1 MPHLPLPFDLRTSGM
16 TGEQVLGL
24 IAFIGLLVQLI
35 GSMLLVVF
43 FFLLRRNSSR
53 RTYFSLWAW
62 GWFCLM
68 LAIASL
74 AIRYEVMP
82 NFDGR
87 LSRDD
92 TLLVQALYF
101 AYQFTKLLAY
111 GCIAGGTAVYAAGA
125 KVRERIVPWM
135 LIAALYAATSVA
147 AAGRLDPLVVWQAPV
162 AISAF
167 AYCTVV
173 LLRLAPSRRTLGSEV
188 TGTVFA
194 LAVALWAMYAIGF
207 GIVTLAG
214 AGALHGPLL
223 LLLRYD
229 AYLDMV
235 LELLL
240 GFGMVVMLLEDAKRD
255 VDDAHAELAVAHDAL
270 RREALLDPLTGAF
283 NRLAFA
289 EGLGLDAAK
298 ASFGSVALLDVDNLK
313 TVNDTLGHAAGD
325 ALLGALVDALRGAI
339 RPSDRIY
346 RWGGDEFLVVL
357 QGAKADEAQAKLD
370 TVIAGAP
377 PVPVRGEPA
386 GLRLLVSVGAANYA
400 GGEQLVAAIED
411 ADTAMYRAKRLRKGA
426 AALPK
431 QPAA

>member
-167 AYCTVV
+167 AYCTV
-173 LLRLAPSRRTLGSEV
+173 
-188 TGTVFA
+188 
-194 LAVALWAMYAIGF
+194 
-207 GIVTLAG
+207 
-214 AGALHGPLL
+214 
-223 LLLRYD
+223 
-229 AYLDMV
+229 
-235 LELLL
+235 
-240 GFGMVVMLLEDAKRD
+240 
-255 VDDAHAELAVAHDAL
+255 
-270 RREALLDPLTGAF
+270 
-283 NRLAFA
+283 
-289 EGLGLDAAK
+289 
-298 ASFGSVALLDVDNLK
+298 
-313 TVNDTLGHAAGD
+313 
-325 ALLGALVDALRGAI
+325 
-339 RPSDRIY
+339 
-346 RWGGDEFLVVL
+346 
-357 QGAKADEAQAKLD
+357 
-370 TVIAGAP
+370 
-377 PVPVRGEPA
+377 
-386 GLRLLVSVGAANYA
+386 
-400 GGEQLVAAIED
+400 
-411 ADTAMYRAKRLRKGA
+411 
-426 AALPK
+426 
-431 QPAA
+431 